1 MNVRDADRK
10 TRLADAAIDVV
21 GTGGVRA
28 LTHRAVDTRAGL
40 PQGTCSYH
48 FPSRAALLTAALTRI
63 AALDLA
69 DAAAGDLDGDLA
81 GDFGGDFGGDPV
93 GVLGRVLAAWAG
105 PQATR
110 ARARFMLMLD
120 PQARAELGPSA
131 DSLAGGFVRRATAL
145 FGSEDRARLAIAL
158 IDGLLLDELTR
169 GTLTDEQRAAR
180 LAAIREIVTI
190 GQ

>member
-10 TRLADAAIDVV
+10 TRLADAAIDVL

-48 FPSRAALLTAALTRI
+48 FPSRTALLTAALTRI

-69 DAAAGDLDGDLA
+69 DSSADDLA
-81 GDFGGDFGGDPV
+81 GVLRGWVSGD
-93 GVLGRVLAAWAG
+93 AAR
-105 PQATR
+105 T
-110 ARARFMLMLD
+110 RARFMLMLD

-131 DSLAGGFVRRATAL
+131 ARLAGGFVERGVAL
-145 FGSEDRARLAIAL
+145 FGSEERARLAIAL

-169 GTLTDEQRAAR
+169 GTVTDEQRAAR
-180 LAAIREIVTI
+180 LAAVQEVVTTRR
-190 GQ
+190 

>member
-10 TRLADAAIDVV
+10 TLLADAAIEVL

-28 LTHRAVDTRAGL
+28 LTHRAVDTAAGL
-40 PQGTCSYH
+40 PQGTCGYH

-69 DAAAGDLDGDLA
+69 DASGADLPAVLRGW
-81 GDFGGDFGGDPV
+81 
-93 GVLGRVLAAWAG
+93 VLGDAAR
-105 PQATR
+105 T
-110 ARARFMLMLD
+110 RARFMLMLD

-131 DSLAGGFVRRATAL
+131 ADLAGGFVQRAVEL
-145 FGSEDRARLAIAL
+145 FGSQDRARLAIAL

-169 GTLTDEQRAAR
+169 GTVTDEQRRAR
-180 LAAIREIVTI
+180 LAAVQEIVTTHR
-190 GQ
+190 

>member
-10 TRLADAAIDVV
+10 TRLADAAIEVV

-69 DAAAGDLDGDLA
+69 DAAAGSPAGSRGGDL
-81 GDFGGDFGGDPV
+81 GGDL
-93 GVLGRVLAAWAG
+93 GVLLAAWAG

-110 ARARFMLMLD
+110 TRARFMLMLD
-120 PQARAELGPSA
+120 PQARAELGDSA
-131 DSLAGGFVRRATAL
+131 DTLAGGFVRRATEL

-158 IDGLLLDELTR
+158 VDGLLLDELTR
-169 GTLTDEQRAAR
+169 GALTGEQRAAR
-180 LAAIREIVTI
+180 LAAIREILTV

>member
-69 DAAAGDLDGDLA
+69 DAAGGDLGSDL
-81 GDFGGDFGGDPV
+81 GGDIGID
-93 GVLGRVLAAWAG
+93 LGAVLAAWAG

-131 DSLAGGFVRRATAL
+131 GSLADGFVRRVTAL
-145 FGSEDRARLAIAL
+145 LGSEDRARLAIAL

-169 GTLTDEQRAAR
+169 GVLTDEQRAAR